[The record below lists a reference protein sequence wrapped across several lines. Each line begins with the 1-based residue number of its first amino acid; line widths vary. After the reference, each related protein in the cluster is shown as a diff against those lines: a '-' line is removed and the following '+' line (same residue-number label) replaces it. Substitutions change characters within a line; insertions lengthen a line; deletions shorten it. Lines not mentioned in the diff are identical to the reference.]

1 MIMFTVRASF
11 SDDIELKTSID
22 KVREFF
28 GDITNFADLMPGI
41 DQVYID
47 ANGVAHWKVQAEIP
61 IVGRMLQNF
70 ALELA
75 ENSEDRIEWSP
86 LLTEAENFLRYSA
99 DFLEKAKDV
108 TVVRFSQFVELR
120 RKKASELHS
129 LAWLAGESLISSEMT
144 KSITAMIRV
153 FIENAKERLEK

>member
-1 MIMFTVRASF
+1 MFTVRAGF
-11 SDDIELKTSID
+11 SDDIEVKSSID

-28 GDITNFADLMPGI
+28 ADITNFAELMPGV

-47 ANGVAHWKVQAEIP
+47 AKGVAHWKVQAEIP
-61 IVGRMLQNF
+61 FVGPMLQKF

-75 ENSEDRIEWSP
+75 ESSADRIEWSP
-86 LLTEAENFLRYSA
+86 LRTEAENFLRYSA

-144 KSITAMIRV
+144 KSITEMILV
-153 FIENAKERLEK
+153 FIEKAKERLEK

>member
-1 MIMFTVRASF
+1 MFTVRASF

-61 IVGRMLQNF
+61 FVGRMLQNF

-86 LLTEAENFLRYSA
+86 LRTEAENFLRYSA

-129 LAWLAGESLISSEMT
+129 LAWLAGESLISTEMT

-153 FIENAKERLEK
+153 FIEKAKERLEK

>member
-1 MIMFTVRASF
+1 MFTVKAGF
-11 SDDIELKTSID
+11 SDDIEVRTSID

-28 GDITNFADLMPGI
+28 GDITNFAELMPGV

-47 ANGVAHWKVQAEIP
+47 AKGVAHWKVQAEIP
-61 IVGRMLQNF
+61 FVGQMLQKF

-75 ENSEDRIEWSP
+75 ENSADRIEWSP
-86 LLTEAENFLRYSA
+86 LRTEAENFLRYSA

-153 FIENAKERLEK
+153 FIEKAKERLEE

>member
-1 MIMFTVRASF
+1 MFTVKASF
-11 SDDIELKTSID
+11 SDDITLNTSID

-28 GDITNFADLMPGI
+28 GDITNFAELMPGV
-41 DQVYID
+41 DQVHID
-47 ANGVAHWKVQAEIP
+47 AHGVAHWKVQAEIP
-61 IVGRMLQNF
+61 FVGQMLQKF
-70 ALELA
+70 SLELA
-75 ENSEDRIEWSP
+75 ESSEERIEWSP
-86 LLTEAENFLRYSA
+86 LRTEAENFLRYSA

-108 TVVRFSQFVELR
+108 TLVHFSQFVELR

-153 FIENAKERLEK
+153 FIEKAKERLEK

>member
-1 MIMFTVRASF
+1 MFTVKATF
-11 SDDIELKTSID
+11 SDDIEVRSSID

-28 GDITNFADLMPGI
+28 ADITNFAELMPGV
-41 DQVYID
+41 DQVYVD
-47 ANGVAHWKVQAEIP
+47 AKGVAHWKVQAEIP
-61 IVGRMLQNF
+61 VVGKMLQNF
-70 ALELA
+70 SLEQS
-75 ENSEDRIEWSP
+75 ENDATRVEWSP
-86 LLTEAENFLRYSA
+86 LRTEAENFLRYSA

-153 FIENAKERLEK
+153 FIEKAKERLEK

>member
-1 MIMFTVRASF
+1 MFTVRASF
-11 SDDIELKTSID
+11 SDDIEVRTSID

-28 GDITNFADLMPGI
+28 GDITNFAELMPGV

-47 ANGVAHWKVQAEIP
+47 AKGVAHWKVQAEIP
-61 IVGRMLQNF
+61 FVGQMLQKF

-75 ENSEDRIEWSP
+75 ENSADRIEWSP
-86 LLTEAENFLRYSA
+86 LRTEAENFLRYSA

-144 KSITAMIRV
+144 KSITEMIRV
-153 FIENAKERLEK
+153 FIEKAKERLEK

>member
-1 MIMFTVRASF
+1 MFTVRASF
-11 SDDIELKTSID
+11 SDDIEVKSSID
-22 KVREFF
+22 KVRGFF
-28 GDITNFADLMPGI
+28 GDITNFAELMPGV

-47 ANGVAHWKVQAEIP
+47 AKGVAHWKVQAEIP
-61 IVGRMLQNF
+61 VVGKMLQNF
-70 ALELA
+70 SLEQS
-75 ENSEDRIEWSP
+75 ENDATRVEWSP
-86 LLTEAENFLRYSA
+86 LRTEAENFLRYSA

-144 KSITAMIRV
+144 KSITEMIHV
-153 FIENAKERLEK
+153 FIEKAKERLEK